1 MLDNQTRFN
10 NWTIKPLIMAAIIVM
25 GSALL
30 TAVKAQDDI
39 LPDLMPEEAESF
51 DSSNDIDDILNEI
64 DQALPEEVTPEPAP
78 IDVAEP
84 PVEKLEEPKAA
95 PEPKP
100 ATAVSATDIP
110 DIPSIKSEEEPEEN
124 LFFDAEA
131 LVPQGEMARKGAP
144 RKVNPKTEPGS
155 KLIVV
160 KKEYDSKSTRA
171 EVVAAQ
177 RAIANGRYESA
188 LEMFN
193 GLYKKYPKD
202 KHILMGRAEAYQRLA
217 MDNEALMAYEKLLDV
232 QPNNV
237 DAKIN
242 MQGIIGNR
250 YPDVALRQ
258 LLALRQKHSDHV
270 GLVAQIAVM
279 QAKLGQYQDAISYLG
294 IAASLEPYN
303 PSHVF
308 NMAVVA
314 DKAGSKAEAIAFYE
328 QALEIDTVNGKR
340 GAIPRET
347 IFARLASLR

>member
-1 MLDNQTRFN
+1 
-10 NWTIKPLIMAAIIVM
+10 
-25 GSALL
+25 
-30 TAVKAQDDI
+30 
-39 LPDLMPEEAESF
+39 
-51 DSSNDIDDILNEI
+51 
-64 DQALPEEVTPEPAP
+64 
-78 IDVAEP
+78 
-84 PVEKLEEPKAA
+84 
-95 PEPKP
+95 
-100 ATAVSATDIP
+100 
-110 DIPSIKSEEEPEEN
+110 
-124 LFFDAEA
+124 
-131 LVPQGEMARKGAP
+131 
-144 RKVNPKTEPGS
+144 
-155 KLIVV
+155 V